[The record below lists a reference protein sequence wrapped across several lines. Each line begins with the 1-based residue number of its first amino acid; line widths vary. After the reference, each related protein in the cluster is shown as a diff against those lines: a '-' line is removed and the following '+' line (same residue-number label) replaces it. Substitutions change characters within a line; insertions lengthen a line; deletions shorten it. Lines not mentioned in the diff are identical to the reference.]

1 MDGNYP
7 CTEDELKETIQSV
20 VLVVVPA
27 EHQYVT
33 KNVLHC
39 THVHGMNEA
48 ISNTLF
54 K

>member
-1 MDGNYP
+1 MDSNYP
-7 CTEDELKETIQSV
+7 CTEDELKKTIQSV
-20 VLVVVPA
+20 MLVVVPA
-27 EHQYVT
+27 GHQYVM

-39 THVHGMNEA
+39 THVREMNEA